1 MQNQYAT
8 GKTIYKGG
16 LLNAHSG
23 TLDPSGYIDR
33 EQKRSGLAALAL
45 RGREGNSQ
53 PAMPVGHPI
62 KKQFNLAG
70 ISVSPTGKLGK
81 LRDLL

>member
-16 LLNAHSG
+16 LHNAQSG
-23 TLDPSGYIDR
+23 TLDPSGYINR
-33 EQKRSGLAALAL
+33 EQRRSGLAAMAL
-45 RGREGNSQ
+45 RSKEGQ
-53 PAMPVGHPI
+53 QGEPVQHPT

-70 ISVSPTGKLGK
+70 LSVSPTGKLGA
-81 LRDLL
+81 LRDIF